1 MIDRAP
7 GGRADE
13 APGWAAGAP
22 RSCGVLLH
30 PTSLPGGRLGRE
42 GYRFVDWLAA
52 SGCRWWQVLPL
63 GPPDRHGSPYASA
76 SAFAGSPALL
86 ARPRARVRSSEI
98 ADFRER
104 HRYWA
109 DDWARFAG
117 PDALADQ
124 VRFEREWGA
133 LGGYAAE
140 RGIDLI
146 GDVPIFVAAPSADV
160 RAHPGLFRPDLV
172 AGVPPDLFTAD
183 GQLWSNPIFDWRAM
197 AAESWRWWIERLRRT
212 FQLVD
217 VARIDHFR
225 ALVAYWGVPAG
236 AATARSGSWRRGP
249 GGAPLEAAE
258 RELGPLRLVAED
270 LGVITPPVERLRRR
284 LRLPGIR
291 VLQFGFSG
299 RRTNP
304 HAPANVAEDVV
315 CYPGTHDNDTA
326 AGWWAAASD
335 AERARVRLAL
345 ESAGIDERDP
355 AWALLRL
362 ALATRARVA
371 VVPAQDLLSLG
382 NEARMNRPGTAR
394 GNWAWR
400 LRRGALTDALAE
412 RLRSAGEV
420 AGRA

>member
-1 MIDRAP
+1 
-7 GGRADE
+7 
-13 APGWAAGAP
+13 
-22 RSCGVLLH
+22 
-30 PTSLPGGRLGRE
+30 
-42 GYRFVDWLAA
+42 VDWLAA
-52 SGCRWWQVLPL
+52 AGGRWWQVLPL

-76 SAFAGSPALL
+76 SAFAGSPALA
-86 ARPRARVRSSEI
+86 ARPRARVRAAEI

-133 LGGYAAE
+133 LRGYAAE
-140 RGIDLI
+140 RGIGLI
-146 GDVPIFVAAPSADV
+146 GDVPIFVAARSADL
-160 RAHPGLFRPDLV
+160 RAHPDLFRSDLL

-183 GQLWSNPIFDWRAM
+183 GQLWSNPIFNWRAM
-197 AAESWRWWIERLRRT
+197 AADGWRWWIERLRRT

-236 AATARSGSWRRGP
+236 APTARSGRWRRGP
-249 GGAPLEAAE
+249 GGAPIEAAR

-270 LGVITPPVERLRRR
+270 LGVITPAVERLRRR

-299 RRTNP
+299 GRGNP
-304 HAPANVAEDVV
+304 HTPGNVAEDVL

-326 AGWWAAASD
+326 AGWWVGARE
-335 AERARVRLAL
+335 AERARFRRAM
-345 ESAGIDERDP
+345 EEAGIDEPDP
-355 AWALLRL
+355 AWALVRL
-362 ALATRARVA
+362 ALSTRARVA
-371 VVPAQDLLSLG
+371 IVPAQDLLSLG

-394 GNWAWR
+394 GNWSWR
-400 LRRGALTDALAE
+400 LSRGALTPTLAS
-412 RLRSAGEV
+412 RLRDAVAV